1 MRKHF
6 SDERRLDEKTKA
18 DLKLQ
23 QHQLDEELKLRA
35 AEFEL
40 KKTQAKEEIRLKEEK
55 SREELRLQQEKS
67 REELR
72 LQEEKSREELRL
84 QEEQFQKELQLR
96 AAELELKKEQ
106 CLEELKL
113 KTEELKLKQEQSKEG
128 LRLQE
133 SQTKDRQR
141 LDELRLTEEIKSR
154 EKEVAATV
162 KLLDQQT
169 QTALAQT
176 TKVQKEVEA
185 AAIKNERIS
194 KSRLILADSD
204 RRQVLARVFPHKI
217 GAKCEIVGCPTFVSV
232 FSCVIIEE
240 PGYAAGD
247 LDKLFVVCSEHA
259 KLNRPRVH
267 LVEHKKRKLE
277 AWLYRFGCDSTGLC
291 AVCGRC
297 PLAVWH
303 TETHMCHINPSA
315 DGGNDSL
322 DNLVIRSVA
331 CNQQQGTKTLAE
343 YHEQIR
349 VPPVPVH
356 KVCVPEERIDEAMR
370 ILTKKDKR
378 HCKKCPTVRLEAML
392 AEVQKSKHIQITL
405 DLRKRT
411 F

>member
-35 AEFEL
+35 AELEL
-40 KKTQAKEEIRLKEEK
+40 KKTQAKEEIRLK
-55 SREELRLQQEKS
+55 
-67 REELR
+67 
-72 LQEEKSREELRL
+72 EEKSREELRL

-232 FSCVIIEE
+232 FSCAIIEE

-277 AWLYRFGCDSTGLC
+277 AWLYRFGCDSMGLC

-322 DNLVIRSVA
+322 DNLVIGSVA